1 MARDIAGLSSQLTAR
16 APTLPTIGGTS
27 SGPAVSMIACS
38 CVGDSCGAS
47 GSVRRL
53 GFGIGDSSYTALNE
67 GRLRR
72 TFCGGTSSGPALA
85 MISSSSSGVSAGT
98 TGVSASGGGRR
109 GGGGGGWRRGAGL
122 LANSGFGRG
131 GGVGVCS
138 CDILASTAAS

>member
-1 MARDIAGLSSQLTAR
+1 
-16 APTLPTIGGTS
+16 
-27 SGPAVSMIACS
+27 MIACS

-67 GRLRR
+67 GLLRR

-98 TGVSASGGGRR
+98 TGVSASGGWRR
-109 GGGGGGWRRGAGL
+109 GGGGGWRRGAGL
-122 LANSGFGRG
+122 LANSGFGLG